1 MITFLDETIKNTDWK
16 SLGQGI
22 VDAIGGFFETLDWGV
37 IGDTLSSALAGLCD
51 FLSGVIDEID
61 WSGIPTYIAQSIAD
75 LLKGFDW
82 ASAMESVA
90 ELLFQALKAA
100 IELQDSIWDLLESA
114 WYNVKDYFN
123 DYIKEAGGN
132 VIEGLYNGILDA
144 LKNVGTWIVENIFNP
159 FIEGFKNAFGIH
171 SPSTVMAEMGDYIIE
186 GLKVGLTGM
195 WERVSDIIEKFKDNT
210 KKSFTDVKDNVITT
224 LNNMKEKVEN
234 IFQNM
239 WGGVKNIINTMLG
252 GVEKMANGMIN
263 GLNTMIGALNGLQ
276 WDIPDWVPIIG
287 GNKFG
292 LSIPTISNVSIPRL
306 ANGGITTGSTLANIG
321 EAGREAV
328 LPLENNLSYMKPLAE
343 MIASE
348 MKGVQTVRIV
358 ADEGKIFKIVRE
370 EANDY
375 YRRTGSPAF
384 DF

>member
-1 MITFLDETIKNTDWK
+1 M
-16 SLGQGI
+16 
-22 VDAIGGFFETLDWGV
+22 
-37 IGDTLSSALAGLCD
+37 
-51 FLSGVIDEID
+51 
-61 WSGIPTYIAQSIAD
+61 
-75 LLKGFDW
+75 
-82 ASAMESVA
+82 
-90 ELLFQALKAA
+90 
-100 IELQDSIWDLLESA
+100 
-114 WYNVKDYFN
+114 
-123 DYIKEAGGN
+123 
-132 VIEGLYNGILDA
+132 
-144 LKNVGTWIVENIFNP
+144 KNVGTWIVENIFNP